1 MSSLYQIETEL
12 LEIFNTIEAQEGE
25 ITDEQYNQLVITEE
39 NFKEKLKSYHKAIQV
54 FTGEMATCKE
64 EEKRIALYRK
74 VRENRINRL
83 KQSVLDAVLMFGN
96 NGKSGN
102 KTIEL
107 DTFKAFTKST
117 QSVDVNEG
125 RIYTLIYEFSKLV
138 LSMLKEGAI
147 NLDID
152 LDIPGCVASINA
164 QTKSVQGD
172 QYQDF
177 TPDDVYNT
185 EVEVTVKCTLEELL
199 TKFLKLY
206 ILLLKDFD
214 ENFEIQNCTPKEK
227 WKCAIKDE
235 QDITVATLNTNQTI
249 QFK

>member
-1 MSSLYQIETEL
+1 MSSLYQIEAEL

-64 EEKRIALYRK
+64 EEKRIASYRK

-83 KQSVLDAVLMFGN
+83 KKSILDAVLMFGN

-107 DTFKAFTKST
+107 DTFKAFTKGT
-117 QSVDVNEG
+117 QFVDVDEG
-125 RIYTLIYEFSKLV
+125 RIYTLIHEFSKLV

-147 NLDID
+147 DSNID
-152 LDIPGCVASINA
+152 LDIPGCLASINA
-164 QTKSVQGD
+164 QVKTKEGD
-172 QYQDF
+172 QYQNF

-185 EVEVTVKCTLEELL
+185 EVEITVKCTLEELL

-214 ENFEIQNCTPKEK
+214 ENFDIQNCTPKEK
-227 WKCAIKDE
+227 WKCAINNE
-235 QDITVATLNTNQTI
+235 ENITVATLNKNQTI